1 MRMPFG
7 KYKGVELTEVPRP
20 YLRWLRG
27 QEWLDGWPAQ
37 AIDDLRTGDEAP
49 PEETLEEA
57 LQRWREGHKRK

>member
-1 MRMPFG
+1 MPFG

-27 QEWLDGWPAQ
+27 QEWLCSWLAQ
-37 AIDDLRTGDEAP
+37 AIDEILTGDDP
-49 PEETLEEA
+49 PPDETFEEA